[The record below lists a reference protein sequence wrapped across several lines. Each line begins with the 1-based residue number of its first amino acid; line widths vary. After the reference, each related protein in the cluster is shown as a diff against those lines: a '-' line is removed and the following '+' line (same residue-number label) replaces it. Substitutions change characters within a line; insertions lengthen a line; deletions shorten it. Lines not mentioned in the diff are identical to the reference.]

1 MSESSEFAPAAVEV
15 SSLDL
20 LAKKAASGDESSFS
34 RLAEHFTPIISA
46 MIAPMGVPSAEKED
60 LLQEGFIGL
69 YKAVLLFDSDR
80 AAFGTFARICIRS
93 ALLDG
98 LRKCLSQKEVQSFPL
113 GEELLSAEAEA
124 PEQVLLGK
132 EGFAECMRKID
143 SVLSPLERRI
153 LGLHLQGT
161 DAVGIAALLGRN
173 KKSAENSL
181 YRVRRKLSSLFSNR

>member
-1 MSESSEFAPAAVEV
+1 MAEKNAAVPE
-15 SSLDL
+15 LQTRDL
-20 LAKKAASGDESSFS
+20 SDLAALARGGDEESFS
-34 RLAEHFTPIISA
+34 LLVKAFQPVIFAIVAS
-46 MIAPMGVPSAEKED
+46 IDVPPAEKDD
-60 LLQEGFIGL
+60 LSQEGLIGL

-173 KKSAENSL
+173 KKSVENSL